1 MGDSLSET
9 GLANL
14 RVTVFDAGVDELYSV
29 DAIGGVLRLFLVCVS
44 ATR

>member
-1 MGDSLSET
+1 VGDSLIET

-14 RVTVFDAGVDELYSV
+14 RVTVFDTGVDELYPV
-29 DAIGGVLRLFLVCVS
+29 DTICGVSRLFLVCVS